1 MAEVTEA
8 QVRAALGRVVDPDRG
23 QDVVSAGMIEGLAI
37 QGGKVQFAIAVR
49 PEEGRTKENLRRAC
63 EAAVDAL
70 PGVLA
75 VTAVLTAE
83 RQAPPGPKP
92 AAGGR
97 GQPLPGVGAIIAVA
111 SGKGGVGKSTVAVNL
126 AAALGR
132 SGLKV
137 GLLDADIYGPSLPRL
152 IGKSGKPATTPDGK
166 AMIPH
171 QAWGLKLMSVG
182 FMLPND
188 DTPLIWRGPMATNL
202 LQQMLRQVEW
212 GELDVLVID
221 LPPGTGDVQ
230 LSLAQVVPVTGAV
243 IVSTPQ
249 DIALM
254 DARKGLAMFRKVDVP
269 ILGIVENMSFFCCP
283 NCGHRT
289 DIFAHGGARQAAA
302 ELKVDF
308 LGEVPLHMEIR
319 ELSDAGT
326 PVVMAKPDGENAKAY
341 AAIAAR
347 VAGKLSSTAR
357 PAAPKIT
364 FE

>member
-1 MAEVTEA
+1 
-8 QVRAALGRVVDPDRG
+8 
-23 QDVVSAGMIEGLAI
+23 
-37 QGGKVQFAIAVR
+37 
-49 PEEGRTKENLRRAC
+49 
-63 EAAVDAL
+63 
-70 PGVLA
+70 
-75 VTAVLTAE
+75 
-83 RQAPPGPKP
+83 
-92 AAGGR
+92 
-97 GQPLPGVGAIIAVA
+97 
-111 SGKGGVGKSTVAVNL
+111 
-126 AAALGR
+126 
-132 SGLKV
+132 
-137 GLLDADIYGPSLPRL
+137 
-152 IGKSGKPATTPDGK
+152 
-166 AMIPH
+166 
-171 QAWGLKLMSVG
+171 MSVG